1 MLQARKA
8 IIDVE
13 VKKLEGLLQDLKVL
27 REGWSDIHREAKRVV
42 ESMEINPNLPVKQ
55 KHKQIFE

>member
-42 ESMEINPNLPVKQ
+42 ESMEINP
-55 KHKQIFE
+55 